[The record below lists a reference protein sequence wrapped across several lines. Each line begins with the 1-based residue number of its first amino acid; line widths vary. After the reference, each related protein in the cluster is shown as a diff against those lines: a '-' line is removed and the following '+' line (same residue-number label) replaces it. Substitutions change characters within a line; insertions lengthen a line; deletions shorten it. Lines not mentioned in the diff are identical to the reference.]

1 MSQAWVNVQRAFL
14 LLLSLS
20 VAQSAF
26 ADGQATALDGLQFL
40 SRARFAAQRLDY
52 AGTFIYQQGP
62 QVWTSR
68 IVHLRVGDISK
79 EKLEVLDG
87 PPRET
92 IRNVEEIISYLPAE
106 RRLIVESRISE
117 KAFPALPG
125 VSPEQIAQYY
135 RARKIAGDRVAGRDT
150 EAIALVPIDAMRY
163 GYRLWLEKSSG
174 LLMRAQTLNEKGQ
187 VIEQIAFTTL
197 AIGNITRAQ
206 IRPAYPD
213 TRGWRIDNAVA
224 KPLDLSHWTAKW
236 MPGGFRQI
244 HSVKR
249 HMGGLIAGRPGSQK
263 EVEQLVYSDG
273 LAGISIF
280 IELWSAQQSGLPIQ
294 QGAINMVGK
303 RHKEFWLTIVGEV
316 PMAAIMQVADSI
328 ELTAIK

>member
-14 LLLSLS
+14 LLLSLC
-20 VAQSAF
+20 VTQSAF
-26 ADGQATALDGLQFL
+26 AGGQATALDGLQFL
-40 SRARFAAQRLDY
+40 SRARLAAQRLDY

-68 IVHLRVGDISK
+68 IVHLRVGDICK
-79 EKLEVLDG
+79 EKLEILDG
-87 PPRET
+87 PPRE
-92 IRNVEEIISYLPAE
+92 
-106 RRLIVESRISE
+106 
-117 KAFPALPG
+117 
-125 VSPEQIAQYY
+125 
-135 RARKIAGDRVAGRDT
+135 
-150 EAIALVPIDAMRY
+150 IALVPIDAMRY

-206 IRPAYPD
+206 IKPAYPD
-213 TRGWRIDNAVA
+213 TRGWRIDNAMA
-224 KPLDLSHWTAKW
+224 RPLDLSHWTAKW

-249 HMGGLIAGRPGSQK
+249 HMGEPIAGRPGSQK

-280 IELWSAQQSGLPIQ
+280 IEPWSAQQSRLPMQ
-294 QGAINMVGK
+294 QGALNMVGK

-316 PMAAIMQVADSI
+316 PMAAILQVADSI